1 MNPLEHRTKDPDYIT
16 RPYEKKDRDRIRQ
29 ICCETGFLGEPI
41 DAVFGDRDLFC
52 DYLTRYYTDMEPESC
67 WVGEKNGE
75 VVGYL
80 IACGRWRLNHWWGMW
95 NNVRMAFKVSW
106 RFLTGQYDAKT
117 RKFLWWSMTRGWRET
132 PPAPANSGHFHFNS
146 LKGHRKMGIARDL
159 MVNMLGEFRKRGV
172 PRVYGQMVTYDRRR
186 TQRVFEYIGLKVT
199 SQKRITKYQDTVDK
213 EMYLTT
219 VVKELNDTEQ
229 EMKVES

>member
-1 MNPLEHRTKDPDYIT
+1 MNPLEHRTRDPNFVT
-16 RPYEKKDRDRIRQ
+16 RPYEPRDRERVRW

-41 DAVFGDRDLFC
+41 DAVFGDRDLFA
-52 DYLTRYYTDMEPESC
+52 DYLTRYYTDWEPESC

-80 IACGRWRLNHWWGMW
+80 IACGRWKLNGWWSVVNGA
-95 NNVRMAFKVSW
+95 RMACKAAW
-106 RFLTGQYDAKT
+106 RLLAGCYDAKT
-117 RKFLWWSMTRGWRET
+117 RKFLWWSLTRGWRET
-132 PPAPANSGHFHFNS
+132 PSAPAESGHFHFNS

-159 MVNMLGEFRKRGV
+159 MVTMIEEFRKRGV
-172 PRVYGQMVTYDRRR
+172 PRVYGQMVTYETRR
-186 TQRVFEYIGLKVT
+186 TNKVFEYLGLKVV

-219 VVKELNDTEQ
+219 VVRELKSEG
-229 EMKVES
+229 